1 MPVFLNTGT
10 WGKPPE
16 NAIKRKMNWS
26 LPLVSRPLNGCLSPL
41 FIPPFRT
48 DSRYPEPVRAFNP
61 AATSCPS
68 AIELRASLALVA
80 EAIPPSR
87 HSFPSVSSPILATK
101 PGTLGTSGCRAN
113 HCGHTRKA
121 GQNHR
126 HRSRPGAEECAGVP
140 PFAVQLVGALLDSP
154 SETTDEWAL

>member
-1 MPVFLNTGT
+1 
-10 WGKPPE
+10 
-16 NAIKRKMNWS
+16 MNWS

-48 DSRYPEPVRAFNP
+48 NSRYPKLVRAFNP
-61 AATSCPS
+61 TAISCPS

-101 PGTLGTSGCRAN
+101 PGTLGISGCRAN
-113 HCGHTRKA
+113 HYGHIQKA
-121 GQNHR
+121 RQNYR
-126 HRSRPGAEECAGVP
+126 HRSRPGAEECAGIP
-140 PFAVQLVGALLDSP
+140 PFAIQLVGALFDSL